1 VGHNGEAASNEPGA
15 IGFKER
21 CAAAFRSISV
31 GDAWSFTRTFTEGD
45 VAAFIG
51 VTGDWNPI
59 HIDEPFSRASL
70 FKGRVIPGL
79 LTTSM
84 LTHIGG
90 LLGWIAT
97 EMSFSFLKPV
107 RVGDTVTCRLTI
119 TEKNAETRTML
130 AKATYLDESGVLV
143 ATATVKGFPSH
154 IRLRAEAGDLKSN
167 RS

>member
-1 VGHNGEAASNEPGA
+1 VGNGGEATSIEPGTL
-15 IGFKER
+15 GFKER
-21 CAAAFRSISV
+21 CAEAFRSISV

-59 HIDEPFSRASL
+59 HIDEPFSRAGL
-70 FKGRVIPGL
+70 FKGKVIPGL

-97 EMSFSFLKPV
+97 EMTFSFLKPV
-107 RVGDTVTCRLTI
+107 RVGETVTCRLTI
-119 TEKNAETRTML
+119 TKKDAETRTML
-130 AKATYLDESGVLV
+130 GTASYLNDSGLLV
-143 ATATVKGFPSH
+143 ATATLKGFPSH
-154 IRLRAEAGDLKSN
+154 IRLRAEAEG
-167 RS
+167 